1 MKIGDVKAAF
11 NRVHRRIDD
20 AEEDIE
26 EHERILRGNTNSIG
40 LRAEVKILKDYMKEI
55 RLIFRALALM
65 VGAQLIAAI
74 FFTISQAY
82 K

>member
-1 MKIGDVKAAF
+1 MDIKAAF

-26 EHERILRGNTNSIG
+26 EHERILRGNTDSIG
-40 LRAEVKILKDYMKEI
+40 LKAEVKILNDYMKEI
-55 RLIFRALALM
+55 RFIFRALALM
-65 VGAQLIAAI
+65 FGAEVVAA
-74 FFTISQAY
+74 TVWVISQMN